1 MDGKSPVLSACGAK
15 TDTATFAVEVGSSVM
30 KSRAVKVLAKAATAY
45 AGVMNWQELA
55 VQSHVRDHKTE
66 APSFGSEIQG
76 SSVAASPARQVLG
89 SAEGC
94 RAFSGVKVW
103 PNPSV
108 KRTRN
113 GVAPGPRGRVVYPR
127 PHGPGATPLRAAY
140 LER

>member
-1 MDGKSPVLSACGAK
+1 MQRGERVNWSSCRTRHRGPDRVASK
-15 TDTATFAVEVGSSVM
+15 DTE
-30 KSRAVKVLAKAATAY
+30 VLAKAKLHRC
-45 AGVMNWQELA
+45 V
-55 VQSHVRDHKTE
+55 
-66 APSFGSEIQG
+66 
-76 SSVAASPARQVLG
+76 G
-89 SAEGC
+89 SASVVA
-94 RAFSGVKVW
+94 RRVA

>member
-15 TDTATFAVEVGSSVM
+15 TWPATFALEVGSSQRN
-30 KSRAVKVLAKAATAY
+30 SRPVRLRQTPPLLLHELKFKVLAALC
-45 AGVMNWQELA
+45 G
-55 VQSHVRDHKTE
+55 
-66 APSFGSEIQG
+66 GSEGNTRVVLFSTVLLGLLSLQ
-76 SSVAASPARQVLG
+76 SPARRV
-89 SAEGC
+89 SPCARRC
-94 RAFSGVKVW
+94 RAFSGKKVW